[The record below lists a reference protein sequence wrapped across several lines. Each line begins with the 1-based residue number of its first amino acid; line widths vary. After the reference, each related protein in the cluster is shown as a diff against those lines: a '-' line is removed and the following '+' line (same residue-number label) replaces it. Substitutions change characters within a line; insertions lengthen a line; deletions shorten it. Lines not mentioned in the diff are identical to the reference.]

1 MLGFYPE
8 IRAAVYHSDTLPPEP
23 SLSSSV
29 AKTLLAH
36 TPRHAWCEH
45 PRLNPD
51 FEHDDDPKFSLG
63 SVAHELLLSRGA
75 GFIIVEADDWRGKEA
90 KAKRDE
96 AHAAGMKA
104 LLAKDYAR
112 AMRLVEVAEDR
123 LFAAGFKLDDMER
136 ELPYFWQDH
145 KGIWCRAMA
154 DAIDRKT
161 FTVIDFKTTSL
172 GLTDENLARTID
184 NLGYDL
190 SAGHYIRG
198 LTKLIP
204 ESAGRWRWLWVF
216 SEVSQPHETRI
227 VQADASTLEI
237 GDRKAATAMVK
248 WERCMTAGEWPG
260 YPATI
265 GMAGLPDWSINRW
278 TEREMTDPDCMDA
291 PFLSQSRT
299 VERKAE
305 IPVMLRG

>member
-1 MLGFYPE
+1 MIGFHPDMT
-8 IRAAVYHSDTLPPEP
+8 AATYHADPAPEP
-23 SLSSSV
+23 SLSSSI
-29 AKTLLAH
+29 AKILLRD
-36 TPRHAWCEH
+36 TPRHAFVKH
-45 PRLNPD
+45 PRLCQDYEP
-51 FEHDDDPKFSLG
+51 DDDPKFSLG

-75 GFIIVEADDWRGKEA
+75 GFIVVEADDWRGKEA
-90 KAKRDE
+90 KAKREE
-96 AHAAGMKA
+96 AQAAGLKA

-112 AMRLVEVAEDR
+112 AMRLVEVTEDR

-145 KGIWCRAMA
+145 KSVWCRAMA
-154 DAIDRKT
+154 DALDRKT

-184 NLGYDL
+184 NIGYDL

-216 SEVSQPHETRI
+216 SEVSQPHECRI
-227 VQADASTLEI
+227 VQADKSTLEI
-237 GDRKAATAMVK
+237 GDRKAATAQVI

-265 GMAGLPDWSINRW
+265 GIAGLPDWSINRW
-278 TEREMTDPDCMDA
+278 IAREETDPDCAVA
-291 PFLSQSRT
+291 PFSSQSRT
-299 VERKAE
+299 VERAPRE
-305 IPVMLRG
+305 VVWGSG

>member
-1 MLGFYPE
+1 MLGFHPDMK
-8 IRAAVYHSDTLPPEP
+8 AAAYHADPAPEP

-36 TPRHAWCEH
+36 TPRHAYVVH

-51 FEHDDDPKFSLG
+51 YEPDNDPKFSLG

-90 KAKRDE
+90 KAKREE
-96 AHAAGMKA
+96 AHAAGLKA

-204 ESAGRWRWLWVF
+204 ESAGRWRWLWLVA
-216 SEVSQPHETRI
+216 ETAQPHEVRI
-227 VQADASTLEI
+227 IQADASTLEI

-248 WERCMTAGEWPG
+248 WERCLRSGEWPG
-260 YPATI
+260 YSPDISI
-265 GMAGLPDWSINRW
+265 GGIPDWAITRW
-278 TEREMTDPDCMDA
+278 TNRELEDPDCSAA
-291 PFLSQSRT
+291 PFLSQSRV
-299 VERKAE
+299 VEREPK
-305 IPVMLRG
+305 PVVWGAG